1 MSNFQESK
9 ISILAES
16 RKVVGLF
23 RGKTVRHNL
32 SNKKVGESD
41 FEAQFDVGIGSIQGK
56 GWPK

>member
-1 MSNFQESK
+1 M
-9 ISILAES
+9 AES

-32 SNKKVGESD
+32 SNKIVGESD

-56 GWPK
+56 GLPKQR